1 VIDDTLLE
9 AEEKMDKAVG
19 VARDELGTLR
29 TGRASPQMFAR
40 LTVDYYGTPTP
51 IPQMASITV
60 AEARMAVIKPYDPN
74 QLGAIEK
81 AIRDSDL
88 GVNPAND
95 GMIIRVVFPQLTEER
110 RRELG
115 KVARHKGEEAKVS
128 IRNVRRHAKDA
139 LDKMARDGETGEDE
153 VRRAEKELDETT
165 QKYVATVD
173 EVVKHKE
180 AELLEV

>member
-1 VIDDTLLE
+1 MIDDTLLE
-9 AEEKMDKAVG
+9 AEEKMDKAVA

-88 GVNPAND
+88 GVNPTND

-128 IRNVRRHAKDA
+128 IRNIRRHAKDA

>member
-9 AEEKMDKAVG
+9 AEEKMDKAVA

-81 AIRDSDL
+81 SIRDSDL
-88 GVNPAND
+88 GVNPTND

-128 IRNVRRHAKDA
+128 IRNIRRHAKDT

-153 VRRAEKELDETT
+153 VRRAEKELDDTT

>member
-1 VIDDTLLE
+1 MIDDTLLE
-9 AEEKMDKAVG
+9 AEEKMDKAVA

-88 GVNPAND
+88 GVNPTDD

-128 IRNVRRHAKDA
+128 IRNIRRHAKDA